1 MQDALKDLQN
11 EFKELEDEFK
21 ASVAAVETQDA
32 SGLYHTTV
40 PLAYVSCGSAHV
52 NTFVACVSCSL
63 KC

>member
-32 SGLYHTTV
+32 TGFHHTTM
-40 PLAYVSCGSAHV
+40 PLAYVSCGSEPLVIRLLPVCLAV
-52 NTFVACVSCSL
+52 
-63 KC
+63 